1 MYRKEMVKRLNEV
14 MDSNSNNGTI
24 VQKLTRAEKRIL
36 ITNAIGD
43 IHEKL
48 CRANAFKRHFHATGS
63 WLPITHLIRDEN
75 GNTNPNIETP
85 EEEGQINIQH
95 FKEYNYSEAVT
106 AKTVHDAIDTAAADK
121 AVAAA
126 EERRC
131 IAKRAKYDSEEL
143 VDMKPFIDKAD
154 KMMDDL
160 TQKMLSYTE
169 TYLAIIHRETG
180 LKNSD
185 LGRLI

>member
-24 VQKLTRAEKRIL
+24 VQKLTPAEKRII

-126 EERRC
+126 EERRF
-131 IAKRAKYDSEEL
+131 RRVGRY
-143 VDMKPFIDKAD
+143 
-154 KMMDDL
+154 
-160 TQKMLSYTE
+160 E
-169 TYLAIIHRETG
+169 TIH
-180 LKNSD
+180 
-185 LGRLI
+185 